1 MFFIFFV
8 NFLNYL
14 IAHAQS
20 AGPCP
25 LVALGGRNA
34 KRREEKRRGEE
45 RKGEKRGG
53 EARGKRQTEG
63 WRETGRETERGGGE
77 KRTSSVPSGALWK
90 LLGRFRELFGQVGS
104 VLGAA

>member
-1 MFFIFFV
+1 ME
-8 NFLNYL
+8 
-14 IAHAQS
+14 
-20 AGPCP
+20 
-25 LVALGGRNA
+25 NA
-34 KRREEKRRGEE
+34 KRREEKRR
-45 RKGEKRGG
+45 GEKRGG

-63 WRETGRETERGGGE
+63 WRETGRETKRGGGE

>member
-1 MFFIFFV
+1 MLMHTI
-8 NFLNYL
+8 NL

-25 LVALGGRNA
+25 LVAPEGT
-34 KRREEKRRGEE
+34 KRKEKRGKEERRGKERRGEE
-45 RKGEKRGG
+45 RRER
-53 EARGKRQTEG
+53 KRQTEG
-63 WRETGRETERGGGE
+63 WRETGRETERGGGD

-90 LLGRFRELFGQVGS
+90 LLGRFRELFEQVGS